1 MSRWWCWGKKGGTQ
15 EFNFFTVCH
24 ERVNIFAIWLLNKH
38 LIGIQ
43 TIWISQEWIRHIRQT
58 HLDMFLIARLNI
70 LSIMPWTWLFR
81 HKNYSRCVKGLGVIT
96 VTVRSRDLACVE
108 SHQEAL
114 RVVLQKKGVY
124 LLATFSKRCEFLQNL
139 WDCGVLHCEVFSFH
153 WDLCTFPVILL
164 LCFGEADKP
173 NREGKIRSLW
183 VPLLPRRFLWCRAM
197 PFSTQ
202 AALIQSCASF
212 ARGKWWLEFI

>member
-1 MSRWWCWGKKGGTQ
+1 MARWWCWGKKGGTQ

-24 ERVNIFAIWLLNKH
+24 ERVNIFAIWLLNKP
-38 LIGIQ
+38 LIDIQ

-58 HLDMFLIARLNI
+58 HPDMFVIARLNI

-114 RVVLQKKGVY
+114 RVLLQKKKGFIYWQQFQSVVSFCKIFETVVY
-124 LLATFSKRCEFLQNL
+124 YTVKFSVFTGIYMHFL
-139 WDCGVLHCEVFSFH
+139 SF
-153 WDLCTFPVILL
+153 C
-164 LCFGEADKP
+164 CFAL
-173 NREGKIRSLW
+173 GK
-183 VPLLPRRFLWCRAM
+183 
-197 PFSTQ
+197 
-202 AALIQSCASF
+202 LINQIEK
-212 ARGKWWLEFI
+212 GK

>member
-96 VTVRSRDLACVE
+96 VTVRSGDLACVE

-114 RVVLQKKGVY
+114 RVVLQKKGG
-124 LLATFSKRCEFLQNL
+124 LFTGNIFKA
-139 WDCGVLHCEVFSFH
+139 
-153 WDLCTFPVILL
+153 
-164 LCFGEADKP
+164 
-173 NREGKIRSLW
+173 LW
-183 VPLLPRRFLWCRAM
+183 VSAKSLRLWCTTLWSFQ
-197 PFSTQ
+197 FSLGFMCISCHS
-202 AALIQSCASF
+202 AALLWES
-212 ARGKWWLEFI
+212 W